1 MGSTGSHYTIEEVI
15 EETGAE
21 RSLVRE
27 LEEYGVIKGDKR
39 DGDTWYRLRVGRYP
53 TSEQA
58 TDTMRK
64 LRDVE
69 GITHV
74 FVATE

>member
-1 MGSTGSHYTIEEVI
+1 MQVE
-15 EETGAE
+15 
-21 RSLVRE
+21 
-27 LEEYGVIKGDKR
+27 R

-53 TSEQA
+53 TAAQA
-58 TDTMRK
+58 TDAMRR

-69 GITHV
+69 GVTHV